1 MDSLYQ
7 NALEQLHRSY
17 KYISVGDD
25 ARELLEKPKTSLA
38 FSVPVRMDDGALRV
52 FEGFRVQYNDARGP
66 TKGGIRFHENVTL
79 DEVTALSFWMAIK
92 CAVVDIPYGGGKGGI
107 IVNPKLLSTH
117 ERERLS
123 RGYVRAIHPFLGPD
137 KDIPA
142 PDVNTDARVM
152 AWMSDEY
159 DAIVGSRQ
167 PGAFTGKPIS
177 LGGSLGRE
185 TATSLGVFF
194 CIRQWLLANKKE
206 STNPTFAIQG
216 SGNVGGHLALI
227 LHREGFRVVA
237 LSDRT
242 GAIYDPEGLNVP
254 MLLEKRAS
262 ADFSS
267 MDLKAFSSKARFIS
281 NEELLELQV
290 DVLVPAALENQ
301 ITEQNASR
309 IKALAIFEAA
319 NGPTTPDADTLLE
332 KRGIVV
338 VPDVL
343 ANAGGVTVSYFEW
356 VQNRQGYYWTKE
368 EVEERLQRIMIP
380 AYNAVVKFAEN
391 KKTSLRTAAFAVAV
405 KRIAEAIE
413 RKGHA

>member
-17 KYISVGDD
+17 QHFSIGND
-25 ARELLEKPKTSLA
+25 AKEILEKPKTSLS
-38 FSVPVRMDDGALRV
+38 FSIPVRMDDGSLQV

-79 DEVTALSFWMAIK
+79 DEVTALSFWMTIK

-107 IVNPKLLSTH
+107 IVNPRSLSTH

-159 DAIVGSRQ
+159 DAIIGSRQ
-167 PGAFTGKPIS
+167 PGAFTGKPVA

-216 SGNVGGHLALI
+216 SGNVGGHLARI

-237 LSDRT
+237 ISDRT
-242 GAIYDPEGLNVP
+242 GAIYDPDGLDISS
-254 MLLEKRAS
+254 LLEKRSSTDFAS
-262 ADFSS
+262 MNLKEFSS
-267 MDLKAFSSKARFIS
+267 RASLIS

-290 DVLVPAALENQ
+290 DILVPAALENQ
-301 ITEQNASR
+301 ITKENASR

-319 NGPTTPDADTLLE
+319 NGPTTPEADTILE

-338 VPDVL
+338 IPDVL

-356 VQNRQGYYWTKE
+356 VQNRQGYYWSQE
-368 EVEERLQRIMIP
+368 EVEERLQKLMVP
-380 AYNAVVKFAEN
+380 AFNAVMKFAQQKN
-391 KKTSLRTAAFAVAV
+391 TSARTAAFALAV
-405 KRIAEAIE
+405 KRIADAIE